1 MNYPGQ
7 GEFSFDEAAGFF
19 LPCAEVF
26 RQNPNMMT
34 EIYNFS
40 QKKVPKGLMGHVE
53 GSFNIPA
60 EISAGC
66 A

>member
-1 MNYPGQ
+1 MKYPGH
-7 GEFSFDEAAGFF
+7 GEFSFDEAANFF

-40 QKKVPKGLMGHVE
+40 QKKFPKIFDGTRWMQ
-53 GSFNIPA
+53 F
-60 EISAGC
+60 
-66 A
+66 